1 MRIAKKTGESS
12 LYWKK
17 KTSDRRLFTYET
29 DNKRESFRL
38 NPPED
43 QLITFRFSE
52 KEHRVI
58 DIGAGGLSFK
68 NSNFSEGDSGLITF
82 RLPGQGTTISTT
94 LKIGR
99 ICEKGICHCNFTE
112 IEEDAVEKIHQYL
125 LTEQKNI
132 LRSKKWRQGNP

>member
-17 KTSDRRLFTYET
+17 KTSDRRLLIYET
-29 DNKRESFRL
+29 DNRRDSFRL

-43 QLITFRFSE
+43 VPVRFRFGE

-68 NSNFSEGDSGLITF
+68 NSNFSEGDTGLITF
-82 RLPGQGTTISTT
+82 SLPGQDTTISTT
-94 LKIGR
+94 LEIRR
-99 ICEKGICHCNFTE
+99 ICEKGFCHCKFTE
-112 IEEDAVEKIHQYL
+112 IEEDAVERIHQYL
-125 LTEQKNI
+125 LAVQKEI
-132 LRSKKWRQGNP
+132 LRSKKGEKRSP